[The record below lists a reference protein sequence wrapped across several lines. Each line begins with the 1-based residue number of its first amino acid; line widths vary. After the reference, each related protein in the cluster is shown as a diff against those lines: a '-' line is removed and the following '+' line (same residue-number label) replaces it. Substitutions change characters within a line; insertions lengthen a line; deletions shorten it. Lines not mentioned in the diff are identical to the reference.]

1 MNQPNEMTPNPQ
13 PVSTVT
19 KHIKIYS
26 DNPIHDCIDR
36 IIECS
41 ARLDENIGD
50 SIVNHRELKNVAREL
65 NQIAHRNIYAEIQK
79 RESQLD
85 EKVPN

>member
-36 IIECS
+36 IIDC
-41 ARLDENIGD
+41 AVRLDENIGD
-50 SIVNHRELKNVAREL
+50 SIVNHRELKNVTREL
-65 NQIAHRNIYAEIQK
+65 NQIAHSNIHKEIQK

-85 EKVPN
+85 EKIPN

>member
-1 MNQPNEMTPNPQ
+1 MSQKFDHINASE

-36 IIECS
+36 IIDACVGVDQG
-41 ARLDENIGD
+41 DED
-50 SIVNHRELKNVAREL
+50 ALFYAMEL
-65 NQIAHRNIYAEIQK
+65 NQVAEQLLYLSGDLRRECNDKYRKELYEK
-79 RESQLD
+79 R
-85 EKVPN
+85 PN

>member
-1 MNQPNEMTPNPQ
+1 MTQPNDTPTSA

-36 IIECS
+36 IIDACVCIDEGTDYRGFAS
-41 ARLDENIGD
+41 ENLHNAAMDLRRLTTTRMIQINKSIAQDAR
-50 SIVNHRELKNVAREL
+50 
-65 NQIAHRNIYAEIQK
+65 QT
-79 RESQLD
+79 ES
-85 EKVPN
+85 N

>member
-36 IIECS
+36 IIDACS
-41 ARLDENIGD
+41 SLDEGTSRESHHANLLYVATTELLELSSDRLDQ
-50 SIVNHRELKNVAREL
+50 A
-65 NQIAHRNIYAEIQK
+65 IYQ
-79 RESQLD
+79 ESRKMN
-85 EKVPN
+85 E